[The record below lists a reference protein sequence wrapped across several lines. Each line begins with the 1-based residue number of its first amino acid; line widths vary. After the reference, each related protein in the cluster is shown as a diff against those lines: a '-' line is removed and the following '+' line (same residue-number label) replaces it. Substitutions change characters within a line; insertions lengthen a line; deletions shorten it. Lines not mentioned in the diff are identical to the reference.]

1 MLFPLTQERPPT
13 RLSQSQQTASE
24 VLSTQTR
31 SYDASSVPTQKQ
43 TTQGVEALLE
53 APRIAPQ
60 FSGLSLGQ
68 IRSSRQA
75 PSSVVTEQFLAS
87 RISLSPAYFEHTA
100 SSRAERISNLYADAP
115 RFRNQLDILA

>member
-1 MLFPLTQERPPT
+1 MISPLTQERPPT
-13 RLSQSQQTASE
+13 RLSKSQQTSSE

-31 SYDASSVPTQKQ
+31 SYDASSVPTQRQ

-53 APRIAPQ
+53 APRIASQ

-75 PSSVVTEQFLAS
+75 PSSIVTEQFLAS
-87 RISLSPAYFEHTA
+87 RISLSPAYIENTA
-100 SSRAERISNLYADAP
+100 ATRAERISNLYADAP
-115 RFRNQLDILA
+115 RFRNQIDILA